1 MTFPAQHPPFVL
13 PAFEENPNTPTTSR
27 RLIGA
32 IDTSG
37 SMAGQRMRSI
47 SQALHE
53 LCQGD
58 DGLSFESFFTWT
70 DNATVSVGSQQKIRA
85 KSNGTCDILDASH
98 NVVRTISPGGNTN
111 PNCLLQKPVV
121 DHLSGDVLLFST
133 DGEIGDDSLKRFSTD
148 LQRSYSLVVCLLIGE
163 DSMDVKKLNMSV
175 VSPFLSSPHVCVFVS
190 PTGCRLL
197 TSNLPAYPSPELTTI
212 TALPIV
218 SLKTIFTS
226 HMVKMLPCPPG
237 YTMIGDSYV
246 AIESIPQFTMA
257 DFASINMPALS
268 LRLKTQGK
276 LNTLRNAL
284 KKLHAS
290 LSAVPDEQTDEET
303 ALVEKIMRARDEGK
317 KEEVASLQAE
327 LRSLHMKKH
336 EKAYLERKNRER
348 NFKDEGKKINEW
360 LVAIAEVES
369 AGYSAEDLSKISSNR
384 IRRLEVSK
392 EPTEE
397 LDFTNALCGECSV
410 CADEQAHLAL
420 LILEKCVTSE
430 GKQRPA
436 DELCV
441 NDFMVTFPLAMD
453 ALLVSP
459 SEVCLECASSLMKR
473 KIDLNRTPILG
484 YLPLVDLSIGANGR
498 IFTHRLNTLIGA
510 GRRCYHTFKILFAA
524 LEVIG
529 TTGWGSDPTMSKIR
543 EYLQEAL
550 LHSVKDRL
558 GMDENGAVV
567 PMDVAFKSL
576 LEVKYEE
583 NLLRQPFFAAMI
595 VLNRCQK
602 QYPERAVT
610 LAKKT
615 FVRHLVEKYNGYL
628 KNAEGRS
635 TKRKIRADLFD
646 APHGVPIRES
656 AHLTSFQKSTALE
669 DLLDNFKYVVYLLT
683 KGGVTIADEL
693 VTAIL
698 ACVSTLGLHEK
709 LETQLDLLLSRDPI
723 FLSIYKEGNMPEKEK
738 ILNEVKDSL
747 LKNPH
752 SLDDTHKNTVPGFY
766 TPAGP
771 SKLLCSCGTRF
782 DRMGDGTTTTNWE
795 VIMANRKA
803 HFEQI
808 YGSYY
813 PTVNSAH
820 YNLHATIRNVMAK
833 HPDATEVTRP
843 LVIEV
848 LAELYSRK
856 KGNVYIAE
864 LCENVVVVMMS
875 YFRAKAR
882 FPDIPPV
889 VDQHDRQHSNEVLTN
904 LELKHAQP
912 EDYVMDTQVDPE
924 LVKPF
929 TQAEKELFNTLY

>member
-1 MTFPAQHPPFVL
+1 MTTSFVL
-13 PAFEENPNTPTTSR
+13 PAFEETPNAPPAPR

-58 DGLSFESFFTWT
+58 DGLSFDSFFTWT
-70 DNATVSVGSQQKIRA
+70 DNATVTVGPQQKIRA
-85 KSNGTCDILDASH
+85 KSNGTCDVVDANH
-98 NVVRTISPGGNTN
+98 TVVRTVNPGGNTN
-111 PNCLLQKPVV
+111 PNCLLQMPVV
-121 DHLSGDVLLFST
+121 DHLNGDVLLFST
-133 DGEIGDDSLKRFSTD
+133 DGEIGEDSLKRFSTD
-148 LQRSYSLVVCLLIGE
+148 LQRMGKSYSLVVCLLIGE
-163 DSMDVKKLNMSV
+163 DSMDAKKLNMSV

-190 PTGCRLL
+190 PSGCRLL

-212 TALPIV
+212 TSLPIV
-218 SLKTIFTS
+218 SLKTILTS

-237 YTMIGDSYV
+237 YTMIGHSYV
-246 AIESIPQFTMA
+246 AIDSIPQFTMA
-257 DFASINMPALS
+257 DFSSVDMSALS

-290 LSAVPDEQTDEET
+290 LSSVPDEQTDEET
-303 ALVEKIMRARDEGK
+303 ALIDKIMRLQESGDKAGV
-317 KEEVASLQAE
+317 VALQVE
-327 LRSLHMKKH
+327 LRALHMKKH

-348 NFKDEGKKINEW
+348 NFKDEGRKINEW

-384 IRRLEVSK
+384 IRRLEPSK
-392 EPTEE
+392 EPQDE

-410 CADEQAHLAL
+410 CADDHAPLAL

-430 GKQRPA
+430 GKRRPA

-441 NDFMVTFPLAMD
+441 SDFIVTFPLCFD
-453 ALLVSP
+453 GLLISP
-459 SEVCLECASSLMKR
+459 SEVCVECASALMKR
-473 KIDLNRTPILG
+473 KTDLNRTPILG
-484 YLPLVDLSIGANGR
+484 YLPLVDLSVSANDK

-510 GRRCYHTFKILFAA
+510 GRKCYHTFKVLFAA
-524 LEVIG
+524 IEVIG
-529 TTGWGSDPTMSKIR
+529 TTGWGSNPTMTKIR
-543 EYLQEAL
+543 EYLQDSL
-550 LHSVKDRL
+550 LRSVKDRL

-567 PMDVAFKSL
+567 PMDVAFRSL
-576 LEVKYEE
+576 LEEKYEE

-595 VLNRCQK
+595 VLNRCQT

-615 FVRHLVEKYNGYL
+615 FIRHLVEKYNGYL

-635 TKRKIRADLFD
+635 TKRKIRADLFE

-656 AHLTSFQKSTALE
+656 AHLTSFQKSTSMV

-683 KGGVTIADEL
+683 KGGVSISDEL

-698 ACVSTLGLHEK
+698 TCVSTLGLHEK
-709 LETQLDLLLSRDPI
+709 LETQLDLLLSRDPVFI
-723 FLSIYKEGNMPEKEK
+723 SIYKEGSMPATEK
-738 ILNEVKDSL
+738 ILDEVKDSL
-747 LKNPH
+747 LKNPYP
-752 SLDDTHKNTVPGFY
+752 LDDGHKVSVPGFY

-782 DRMGDGTTTTNWE
+782 DRMSDGTMTTNWE
-795 VIMANRKA
+795 VIMANRKT

-813 PTVNSAH
+813 PIANSAH
-820 YNLHATIRNVMAK
+820 YNLHATIRNVMSK

-856 KGNVYIAE
+856 KGNIYIEE
-864 LCENVVVVMMS
+864 LCRNVVLVMKS
-875 YFRAKAR
+875 YFQAKAR

-889 VDQHDRQHSNEVLTN
+889 VDQHDHQHSNEVLTN
-904 LELKHAQP
+904 LELKHARP
-912 EDYVMDTQVDPE
+912 EDYIMDMQVNPE

-929 TQAEKELFNTLY
+929 TDEEKELFNTLY